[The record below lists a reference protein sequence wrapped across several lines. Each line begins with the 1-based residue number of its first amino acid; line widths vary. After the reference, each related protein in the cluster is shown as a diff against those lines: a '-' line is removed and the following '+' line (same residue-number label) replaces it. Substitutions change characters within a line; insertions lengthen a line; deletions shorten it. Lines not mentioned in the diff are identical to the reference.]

1 MIGKM
6 NCISLRWCR
15 RGTSAVRGS
24 GLSWIIPL
32 LALTLHAS
40 GQPTIPSDLK
50 NRGTLSPSHEQS
62 IDEYIDYWYLRIS
75 TATDKEVRQAREKL
89 TEPLR
94 GAAAVVFRQTY
105 STKLT
110 ARMRDALKAESVLV
124 RINAMMAVRDLF
136 DDGAVALIQSGL
148 ADQSPGVRFHA
159 GRAVIRLAGSK
170 RLDES
175 DQIEIL
181 TSVAA
186 ACKKEAYQPVLEEF
200 LNALASLTIH
210 KAGIEFLHVIND
222 RVNRLAV
229 EGEPSI
235 RTEREGLTQLFQ
247 KMVLEPARVKRGDSA
262 RLMVVVAFRYMC
274 FSARHVVPINMPGAQ
289 EEDYRKMV
297 LLCGNILHWL
307 APKIKEGV
315 TTPAKVEENTTK
327 QDLLLRCAE
336 WQTLLGK
343 QLDFKANELEIR
355 RHDKPGQSG
364 PMDQRGDDMADRAA
378 AATP

>member
-1 MIGKM
+1 MIGEM
-6 NCISLRWCR
+6 SCISLRWFK
-15 RGTSAVRGS
+15 RGTSAVRSS
-24 GLSWIIPL
+24 GLSWIILL
-32 LALTLHAS
+32 LALTLHAY

-50 NRGTLSPSHEQS
+50 NRGTLTPSHEQS
-62 IDEYIDYWYLRIS
+62 IDEYIDYWYRLIS
-75 TATDKEVRQAREKL
+75 TASDKEVRQAREKL

-94 GAAAVVFRQTY
+94 GTAAVVFRQTY

-124 RINAMMAVRDLF
+124 RINAMMAVRDLL
-136 DDGAVALIQSGL
+136 DEGAIALIQSGL

-159 GRAVIRLAGSK
+159 GRAVIHLAGSKNPDGSK

-175 DQIEIL
+175 NQIEIL
-181 TSVAA
+181 ASVAA
-186 ACKKEAYQPVLEEF
+186 ACKKESYQPVLEEF

-210 KAGIEFLHVIND
+210 KAGIEFLHVINH
-222 RVNRLAV
+222 RVNRLAA

-235 RTEREGLTQLFQ
+235 RAEREGLTQLFR
-247 KMVLEPARVKRGDSA
+247 KMVLEPGRAKRGDSA

-274 FSARHVVPINMPGAQ
+274 FSARHVVPINMPGAK
-289 EEDYRKMV
+289 EDDHRQMV
-297 LLCGNILHWL
+297 LLCDKILHHGCSRWL
-307 APKIKEGV
+307 APKFKEGV
-315 TTPAKVEENTTK
+315 TTPAGVDEKTAK

-355 RHDKPGQSG
+355 WHDKPGQSG
-364 PMDQRGDDMADRAA
+364 PMD
-378 AATP
+378 